1 MSGLARVALDF
12 RNRGGLFRG
21 TFNPL
26 HSAHLRVAAKALE
39 QFALSKIVFIPNGIP
54 PHKAVELGCS
64 KEDRYTMVERAVADS
79 GQMEVSRIEIDR
91 EGPSYTIDTIRAMK
105 DDYPQGICFI
115 VGADKL
121 LELDTWKEP
130 DALLRSVPFIVAPRA
145 GVQVSAFHEPP
156 FDCAMI
162 AALEMEEV
170 DLSSTSLRDM
180 VARGAGIEDLVP
192 SAVADYIKERGL
204 YRNLELTGVHH
215 T

>member
-1 MSGLARVALDF
+1 MNL
-12 RNRGGLFRG
+12 RNRVGLFGG

-26 HSAHLRVAAKALE
+26 HTAHLRVAEKALE
-39 QFALSKIVFIPNGIP
+39 QFELSKILFIPNGIP

-64 KEDRYTMVERAVADS
+64 KEDRFVMVQRAIADS
-79 GQMEVSRIEIDR
+79 ERLEVSRIEIDR

-145 GVQVSAFHEPP
+145 GVQVDAFREPP
-156 FDCAMI
+156 FDCATI
-162 AALEMEEV
+162 VALKMEEV
-170 DLSSTSLRDM
+170 DLSSTFLREM
-180 VARGAGIEDLVP
+180 VARGEGIDDLVP